1 MKIYMNSIGTKA
13 KNALR
18 NKINS
23 KLKNKVLNDYII
35 LLKKNKKL
43 IIKKNNIDIRS
54 ALRKKTREN
63 LINRLILNDKKI
75 NDIIKSINNIK
86 KLKDPIDITL
96 KKWKRPNRLL
106 IKKVSIPIGTIGIIF
121 ESRPNVAC
129 DVSSL
134 GFKSG
139 NSVILRGGSEALNS
153 NKILIYLFRKALKVN
168 NIDPNYVQL
177 IEKKDRKYVDFMLS
191 EMSKYIDVI
200 VPRGGKNLV
209 EKVKK
214 LSNVNVIG
222 HLEGNCHV
230 YVDKDAEL
238 KMAKRIVLNSKM
250 RRTSI
255 CGAAETLLIDNR
267 CIKSHA
273 LPIIRELI
281 LLGCEVVVD
290 KKINSLFQNKF
301 KLAKEIDWK
310 TEYLSPKIS
319 IKTVNGVK
327 DAVSHIT
334 KYGTMHTDSI
344 VTKNK
349 KTAKIFLDGVNSA
362 IAIHN
367 ASTQFAD
374 GGEFGFGGEIGISTN
389 KLPPRGPVG
398 INQLTSYKYVVEGKG
413 TIRP

>member
-1 MKIYMNSIGTKA
+1 MSKYLNNIGIKSKIA
-13 KNALR
+13 FKNLARIDLKKR
-18 NKINS
+18 NRVLESYS
-23 KLKNKVLNDYII
+23 KSLS
-35 LLKKNKKL
+35 KNKKKIIKENLKDIKACKRKDLIDRL
-43 IIKKNNIDIRS
+43 IIDEKKIENIRS
-54 ALRKKTREN
+54 
-63 LINRLILNDKKI
+63 
-75 NDIIKSINNIK
+75 SINQIVK
-86 KLKDPIDITL
+86 FQDPLGKIIQ
-96 KKWKRPNRLL
+96 KWKRPNNLI
-106 IKKVSIPIGTIGIIF
+106 IKKVTVPIGVIGIIY
-121 ESRPNVAC
+121 ESRPNVTC

-134 GFKSG
+134 CLKSG
-139 NSVILRGGSEALNS
+139 NVAILRGGSEAFNS
-153 NKILIYLFRKALKVN
+153 NKILANLFRNSLEKN
-168 NIDPNYVQL
+168 RIDKNCIQFIENKNRKIVDYLLSKMSNYV
-177 IEKKDRKYVDFMLS
+177 
-191 EMSKYIDVI
+191 DVI

-209 EKVKK
+209 AKVKK
-214 LSNVNVIG
+214 FSNVNVIG

-238 KMAKRIVLNSKM
+238 QMARKIVLNSKM

-255 CGAAETLLIDNR
+255 CGAAETLLIDDK

-290 KKINSLFQNKF
+290 KKINKLFQNRLR
-301 KLAKEIDWK
+301 LAKEIDWK

-327 DAVSHIT
+327 DALSHIT

-398 INQLTSYKYVVEGKG
+398 INQLTSYKYMVEGKG

>member
-1 MKIYMNSIGTKA
+1 MNKYLNIIGRKS
-13 KNALR
+13 KNAFKYLG
-18 NKINS
+18 KVD
-23 KLKNKVLNDYII
+23 LKKRNKVLDSYSK
-35 LLKKNKKL
+35 LLIKNKKFIMKENYKDLKLCKREEL
-43 IIKKNNIDIRS
+43 ID
-54 ALRKKTREN
+54 
-63 LINRLILNDKKI
+63 RLILDDRKI
-75 NDIIKSINNIK
+75 ENIRRTINQIVK
-86 KLKDPIDITL
+86 FRDPLGKVIE
-96 KKWKRPNRLL
+96 KWRRPNNLV
-106 IKKVSIPIGTIGIIF
+106 IKKVTVPIGVIGIIY
-121 ESRPNVAC
+121 ESRPNVTC

-134 GFKSG
+134 CLKSG
-139 NSVILRGGSEALNS
+139 NVAILRGGSESFNS
-153 NKILIYLFRKALKVN
+153 NKILVNLFRKSLERN
-168 NIDPNYVQL
+168 GIDKNCIQF
-177 IEKKDRKYVDFMLS
+177 IEKKDRRVVDYLLSKMSNYV
-191 EMSKYIDVI
+191 DVI
-200 VPRGGKNLV
+200 VPRGGKSLV
-209 EKVKK
+209 KKVKK
-214 LSNVNVIG
+214 LSTVNVIG

-238 KMAKRIVLNSKM
+238 EMAKKVVLNSKM

-255 CGAAETLLIDNR
+255 CGAAETLLIDRR
-267 CIKSHA
+267 CLRSHA

-290 KKINSLFQNKF
+290 KKINILFKNKL

-319 IKTVNGVK
+319 IKTVDGVNE
-327 DAVSHIT
+327 AVSHIL

-344 VTKNK
+344 LTKNN
-349 KTAKIFLDGVNSA
+349 KTAKIFLEGVNSS

-413 TIRP
+413 TIRS

>member
-1 MKIYMNSIGTKA
+1 MNKYLNNIGIKSKIA
-13 KNALR
+13 
-18 NKINS
+18 
-23 KLKNKVLNDYII
+23 LKNLSVIDHKKRNRVLESYSKS
-35 LLKKNKKL
+35 LVKNKKKIIKENLKDIKACKRKELIDRL
-43 IIKKNNIDIRS
+43 IID
-54 ALRKKTREN
+54 
-63 LINRLILNDKKI
+63 DKKI
-75 NDIIKSINNIK
+75 ENIRNSINQIIKFG
-86 KLKDPIDITL
+86 DPLGKIVQ
-96 KKWKRPNRLL
+96 KWKRPNNLA
-106 IKKVSIPIGTIGIIF
+106 IKKVTVPIGVIGIIY
-121 ESRPNVAC
+121 ESRPNVTC

-134 GFKSG
+134 CIKSG
-139 NSVILRGGSEALNS
+139 NVAILRGGSESFNS
-153 NKILIYLFRKALKVN
+153 NKILANLFRNSLERN
-168 NIDPNYVQL
+168 GIDKNCIQF
-177 IEKKDRKYVDFMLS
+177 IEKKNRKIVDYLLSKMSNYV
-191 EMSKYIDVI
+191 DVI

-209 EKVKK
+209 KKVKT
-214 LSNVNVIG
+214 LSSVNVIG

-230 YVDKDAEL
+230 YVDKDAGLE
-238 KMAKRIVLNSKM
+238 MAKKIVLNSKM

-255 CGAAETLLIDNR
+255 CGAAETLLIDDR
-267 CIKSHA
+267 CTKSHA

-290 KKINSLFQNKF
+290 KKINKLFQNRLR
-301 KLAKEIDWK
+301 LAKEIDWK

-327 DAVSHIT
+327 GAVSHII